1 MSNDSLKALMLSF
14 PRAGRLDWIG
24 VRPRYRAPVESVAQ
38 VEALADHGL
47 VGDHAATSAGGKRQ
61 VTLIQWEHLRV
72 LAQMTGRES
81 VDPALLRRNLVIAG
95 VNLLALRDCTFTIGE
110 VVLIGTG
117 PAAPCSRMEAA
128 LGPGGF
134 NAMRGHGGITAR
146 VVSGGMLRV
155 GDAVLFEPGGAV
167 TRSPKFFNAEG
178 GEE

>member
-1 MSNDSLKALMLSF
+1 MSDDLRALMQTF
-14 PRAGRLDWIG
+14 PREGRLDWIG
-24 VRPRYRAPVESVAQ
+24 LRPRYRAPVESVAQ
-38 VEALADHGL
+38 VWALKDHGL

-72 LAQMTGRES
+72 LAQLTGREN

-95 VNLLALRDCTFTIGE
+95 VNLLAFRDCSFAIGE

-117 PAAPCSRMEAA
+117 PAAPCSRMEVA

-155 GDAVLFEPGGAV
+155 GDAVRFESGGASNSQDQ
-167 TRSPKFFNAEG
+167 TEKR
-178 GEE
+178 